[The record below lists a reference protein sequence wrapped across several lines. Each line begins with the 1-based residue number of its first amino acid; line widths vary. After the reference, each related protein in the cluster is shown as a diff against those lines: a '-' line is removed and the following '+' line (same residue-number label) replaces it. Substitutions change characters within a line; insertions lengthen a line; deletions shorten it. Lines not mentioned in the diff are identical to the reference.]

1 MTRLTVRLR
10 RTKTGAWSWG
20 AYDETGK
27 FRCNCITPHDT
38 RDEAAAD
45 AEAVLKPKGWFW
57 GRGIKRSLV
66 FVNMGDN

>member
-20 AYDETGK
+20 AYDETGR

-38 RDEAAAD
+38 RDEAVAD
-45 AEAVLKPKGWFW
+45 ATAVLMPKGRFFSSSVH
-57 GRGIKRSLV
+57 RSLV
-66 FVNMGDN
+66 FVNRGDK